1 VGARRPN
8 PKLAKIHRTYTV
20 EEMATLYG
28 VHRNTVRA
36 WLKQGLAAIDKE
48 RPLLVQGSSLIA
60 FLQSRRTLAKRPCS
74 LGEIY
79 CVRCREPK
87 RPAEGRVRYS
97 PLTPTTGNLIG
108 LCPTCDARL
117 YRRTRA
123 AALGQFDAVLQV
135 ALPEASQHI
144 DQRTEPSPNSDFK
157 PKARKHGNAQP
168 QERADQAPVL
178 CISEGSE
185 APG

>member
-1 VGARRPN
+1 MPNLPVLRPN

-20 EEMATLYG
+20 EEVSTLYG

-36 WLKQGLAAIDKE
+36 WLKRGLAAIDKE
-48 RPLLVQGSSLIA
+48 RPLLVHGSSLA
-60 FLQSRRTLAKRPCS
+60 SFLQLRRAQAKRPCG

-87 RPAEGRVRYS
+87 RPAEGYVRYS

-108 LCPTCDARL
+108 RCPTCDACL

-123 AALGQFDAVLQV
+123 AALGQFEAVFRV

-144 DQRTEPSPNSDFK
+144 GQRTEPSPNSDFER
-157 PKARKHGNAQP
+157 KASTHGKAQP
-168 QERADQAPVL
+168 
-178 CISEGSE
+178 
-185 APG
+185 

>member
-1 VGARRPN
+1 VQSRRQN

-20 EEMATLYG
+20 EEAATLYG

-48 RPLLVQGSSLIA
+48 RPLLIQGSSLGA
-60 FLQSRRTLAKRPCS
+60 FLQSRRTQAKRPCG

-87 RPAEGRVRYS
+87 QPADGRVRYS
-97 PLTPTTGNLIG
+97 PLTPITGNLIG
-108 LCPTCDARL
+108 RCPTCDASL

-123 AALGQFDAVLQV
+123 ATLGQFEAVFRV
-135 ALPEASQHI
+135 ALSEASQHI
-144 DQRTEPSPNSDFK
+144 NQRTEPSPNSDFK
-157 PKARKHGNAQP
+157 QKAPTHGNAQP

-178 CISEGSE
+178 CVLEGSE
-185 APG
+185 APR